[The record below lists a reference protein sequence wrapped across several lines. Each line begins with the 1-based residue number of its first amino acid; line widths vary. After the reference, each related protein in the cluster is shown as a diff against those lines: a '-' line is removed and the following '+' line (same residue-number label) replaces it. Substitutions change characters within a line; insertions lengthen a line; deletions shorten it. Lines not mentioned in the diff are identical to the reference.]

1 MPLFRRK
8 QDPGMLPP
16 PAPPRSAPAST
27 ASPTRNE
34 TTASTNIDWSDI
46 ATIRAEWPK
55 SQLDPERDLRK
66 WHEGIALYDNEDYP
80 SMMRCATLLS
90 ASLAHSLY
98 NEGLLRGEDFP
109 NTVFKVLYASLE
121 APPDGR
127 TFAESAQRAARLVL
141 TLIRENGWQPAS
153 MGGTGL
159 FDKLIMA
166 RGSFML
172 LTTATSPTGQPWD
185 GSLKA
190 FFAVPP
196 QPIIAALPD
205 PAEAANRE
213 VVDSMYNL
221 IVGDNSGDP
230 ASEHHKNGMLL
241 WASGDGEAAL
251 AALNEAAKLGSVQAM
266 KDAGDLASEMGRQD
280 ESRFWFESAANAGDT
295 AAMWNLAVFAL
306 DAGDLAKAAVWY
318 QRSAEAGLA
327 DGYAALTQM
336 ASDRDDAAAER
347 HWSKLGAE
355 AGQTFCMSRH
365 GLLLAMDAD
374 GDVPMIR
381 RARDFLEQAA
391 DRGDLDAMG
400 LAVSVNFQLGDEAR
414 GRRFIQMV
422 VSTGDQEKI
431 DMLRRHGFL

>member
-1 MPLFRRK
+1 
-8 QDPGMLPP
+8 
-16 PAPPRSAPAST
+16 
-27 ASPTRNE
+27 
-34 TTASTNIDWSDI
+34 
-46 ATIRAEWPK
+46 
-55 SQLDPERDLRK
+55 
-66 WHEGIALYDNEDYP
+66 
-80 SMMRCATLLS
+80 
-90 ASLAHSLY
+90 
-98 NEGLLRGEDFP
+98 
-109 NTVFKVLYASLE
+109 
-121 APPDGR
+121 
-127 TFAESAQRAARLVL
+127 
-141 TLIRENGWQPAS
+141 
-153 MGGTGL
+153 
-159 FDKLIMA
+159 MA